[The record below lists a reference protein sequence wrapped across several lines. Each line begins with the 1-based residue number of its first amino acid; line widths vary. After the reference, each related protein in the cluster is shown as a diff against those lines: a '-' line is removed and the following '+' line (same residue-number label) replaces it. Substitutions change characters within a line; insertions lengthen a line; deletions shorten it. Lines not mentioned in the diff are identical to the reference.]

1 MSKRHVVRFNGVR
14 FGSKA
19 ELRSQKSIVLPN
31 DFVDSKILM
40 PGQRVALSIKAGHR
54 RKMFTG
60 TLWANHYSCS
70 CHTGVE
76 FYSVEK

>member
-1 MSKRHVVRFNGVR
+1 MSKRLVVRFNGVR
-14 FGSKA
+14 FSSKA
-19 ELRSQKSIVLPN
+19 ELRAQQSIVLTKE
-31 DFVDSKILM
+31 FVESRVLM
-40 PGQRVALSIKAGHR
+40 PGMRVALSIKAGHR

-60 TLWANHYSCS
+60 IVTANPHSCS